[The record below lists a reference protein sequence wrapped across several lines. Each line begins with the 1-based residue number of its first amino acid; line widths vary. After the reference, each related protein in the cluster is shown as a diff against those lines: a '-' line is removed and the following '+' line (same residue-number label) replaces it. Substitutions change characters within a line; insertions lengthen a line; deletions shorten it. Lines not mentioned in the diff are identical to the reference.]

1 PSGDGPTVRI
11 FLPLQGRLISPQ
23 ELSHNQF
30 PSEHGNALYASPV
43 IMGDLL
49 QAFAKNVKG
58 KNQPKKPLDKGK
70 RSLLSIF
77 KSGWTGFSL

>member
-1 PSGDGPTVRI
+1 L
-11 FLPLQGRLISPQ
+11 LPLQGRLISPQ

-30 PSEHGNALYASPV
+30 PSEHGNALYASLV

-58 KNQPKKPLDKGK
+58 KNEPEKPLDK
-70 RSLLSIF
+70 RTQFLLKIF
-77 KSGWTGFSL
+77 KSAWRGF